1 MSLTQIR
8 LNDKVKNPRNLVAE
22 QELKSVTKA
31 AKVEEMFNN
40 KVREYNQSLQGL
52 YSSIKPQLEIKNKI
66 QEDEKLSKTLNIGRY
81 KKTELEKEAEIKKE
95 AEENAKQAKQVRALE
110 ELLAKLDAGFGDVT
124 RTLINLLNN
133 GVVHHDAVIRALDE
147 LDKNGKINNNTQTL
161 IIDEIKKNGDVSEKQ
176 LEAVK
181 EVLNYNKA
189 TLKEIEN
196 LKDVTSKSVGIMVGQ
211 KLGQMD
217 FYQAPTDVT
226 YDNVHDTF
234 FVKYQNTQYPFSK
247 PAFQQLIENQNDF
260 PTDLGKIDI
269 DDTLKYG
276 RLLRARGMGTDRVH
290 EIKNP
295 TNRIYYNNM
304 VLSCVQSNWTDATSR
319 PKIEQIFRTS
329 STQAKTGQGL
339 L

>member
-110 ELLAKLDAGFGDVT
+110 ELLARLDAGFNDVT

-133 GVVHHDAVIRALDE
+133 GVVNHDAVIMALDE

-161 IIDEIKKNGDVSEKQ
+161 IIDEIKKNGDVSTEQ
-176 LEAVK
+176 LKAVK

-196 LKDVTSKSVGIMVGQ
+196 IKDVTAKSIKLMAAQKVGKI
-211 KLGQMD
+211 D
-217 FYQAPTDVT
+217 FYNQPMDVS
-226 YDNVHDTF
+226 YDNVHDE
-234 FVKYQNTQYPFSK
+234 Y
-247 PAFQQLIENQNDF
+247 
-260 PTDLGKIDI
+260 
-269 DDTLKYG
+269 
-276 RLLRARGMGTDRVH
+276 LLN
-290 EIKNP
+290 IK
-295 TNRIYYNNM
+295 
-304 VLSCVQSNWTDATSR
+304 
-319 PKIEQIFRTS
+319 
-329 STQAKTGQGL
+329 
-339 L
+339 